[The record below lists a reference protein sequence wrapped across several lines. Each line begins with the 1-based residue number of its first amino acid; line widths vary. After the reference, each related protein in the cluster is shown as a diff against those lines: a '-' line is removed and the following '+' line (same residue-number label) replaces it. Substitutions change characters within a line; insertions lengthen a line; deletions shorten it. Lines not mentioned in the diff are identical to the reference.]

1 MHSIGNVLG
10 TSYSLFFLVCR
21 IPLFYFIIYWVFFG
35 LAPSPTTD
43 RTQAPSSGSTE
54 SQPLDH
60 QGSPCLN
67 NMCSFSS
74 LTISQCK
81 NERIL
86 QWMPASSPLGFH
98 HEHMTMLALSHFHS
112 THTKPSSHVLILFLL
127 LLYSRSLLVIHF
139 KYSSVYMSIP
149 NSLTVPSPDPS
160 AWVLTHFQCFSK

>member
-54 SQPLDH
+54 SQPPDH

-74 LTISQCK
+74 LTIS
-81 NERIL
+81 
-86 QWMPASSPLGFH
+86 
-98 HEHMTMLALSHFHS
+98 
-112 THTKPSSHVLILFLL
+112 
-127 LLYSRSLLVIHF
+127 
-139 KYSSVYMSIP
+139 
-149 NSLTVPSPDPS
+149 
-160 AWVLTHFQCFSK
+160 

>member
-1 MHSIGNVLG
+1 MHSEGNVLG
-10 TSYSLFFLVCR
+10 TSYSLCFS
-21 IPLFYFIIYWVFFG
+21 LFVEYHYFILLFIFC
-35 LAPSPTTD
+35 LTASPTTD
-43 RTQAPSSGSTE
+43 RTQAPSSGSSE

-60 QGSPCLN
+60 QGSPYLN
-67 NMCSFSS
+67 NICSFFS
-74 LTISQCK
+74 LAISYCK

-86 QWMPASSPLGFH
+86 QWIPAYSPPGFH

-112 THTKPSSHVLILFLL
+112 THTKPSSHVLILFLF

-160 AWVLTHFQCFSK
+160 ARVLIHFLCFSK